1 MAHLE
6 TKALWALAA
15 HESSAEETT
24 RAQAHLSQCAKCAEE
39 WERVRTTRAM
49 VQEARA
55 EQPSVPW
62 DALGAKLRSQAAARL
77 AEDAARWRWPRLP
90 AVQWPWGLALAGA
103 VAAMV
108 AFWVAIPR
116 EPSTQASP
124 ADTVI
129 AEQRPTDSGAQVA
142 ETGATSSPDSDTAH
156 AESTTGAMLKERG
169 GELRELRAGM
179 RLSAGTAVKTPA
191 RASAMLR
198 LPDASR
204 AKLSAESEVELSRAE
219 ARDVHLTVHQGRLS
233 VKASHAERRGFRV
246 DVADLRVWVVGTVFT
261 VERTAEGASVAVA
274 EGRVRVERD
283 GQPPRMVGAG
293 ERIEL
298 SERESELKQ
307 EPLSEPD
314 REALDAVNQSP
325 EPALPEA
332 GLTVPTAAN
341 TPEAAQAVRP
351 AVAHAPHAPSTVKP
365 ALATTPSTQ
374 PEPRSKVMSA
384 SMAMKH
390 DKPQSPAS
398 AVPRAAPETM
408 VPEEPRATT
417 AVAKAG
423 SPSTPS
429 GNPEQEFAPYPAP
442 SVAESLPPPPPTN
455 NAPAVPPPAPPVQMA
470 QTPPPKKKS
479 EGLISMSLLSK
490 DSDERFLGYAR
501 LQMGPRTCEN
511 FLAGLEEIADR
522 SPRTDHRE
530 QARYLRARCFEERLQ
545 GQDAKMEYRQYLNE
559 FPRGRYVREAG
570 AAILP

>member
-6 TKALWALAA
+6 TQVLWALAA
-15 HESSAEETT
+15 NESSAEEAT
-24 RAQAHLSQCAKCAEE
+24 RAQTHLSQCAECSAEL
-39 WERVRTTRAM
+39 ERVRTTRAM

-55 EQPSVPW
+55 EQPSLHW
-62 DALGAKLRSQAAARL
+62 DAVGTKLRSQAAARL
-77 AEDAARWRWPRLP
+77 AADASRWRWPRMP

-124 ADTVI
+124 VEAVV
-129 AEQRPTDSGAQVA
+129 AQQRPTTSGTQVA
-142 ETGATSSPDSDTAH
+142 EAGATSPRDTDTTH
-156 AESTTGAMLKERG
+156 AESTSGAMVQERG
-169 GELRELRAGM
+169 GALRELRAGM
-179 RLSAGTAVKTPA
+179 RLSSGTAVKTPA

-219 ARDVHLTVHQGRLS
+219 AREVHLTVHQGRLS

-274 EGRVRVERD
+274 EGRVRVESD
-283 GQPPRMVGAG
+283 GRPPRMVGAG

-298 SERESELKQ
+298 RERDSDLKQ
-307 EPLSEPD
+307 EPLSVPD
-314 REALDAVNQSP
+314 REALDAVNQVP
-325 EPALPEA
+325 EPSLPEA
-332 GLTVPTAAN
+332 GLTTVPTAAN
-341 TPEAAQAVRP
+341 TPESAQAVRP

-374 PEPRSKVMSA
+374 PEPRSTVMSA

-390 DKPQSPAS
+390 DKPQSTTA
-398 AVPRAAPETM
+398 AAPRAAPETA
-408 VPEEPRATT
+408 PTEESRPTPP
-417 AVAKAG
+417 VAKAG
-423 SPSTPS
+423 TTS

-442 SVAESLPPPPPTN
+442 SVAESLPPPSPV
-455 NAPAVPPPAPPVQMA
+455 NAPAVPPPAPPVQVA

-479 EGLISMSLLSK
+479 EGLIPMSLLSK

>member
-6 TKALWALAA
+6 TRALWALAA
-15 HESSAEETT
+15 NESSAEETT
-24 RAQAHLSQCAKCAEE
+24 RAQAHLGQCAKCTEE
-39 WERVRTTRAM
+39 LERVRTTRAM
-49 VQEARA
+49 LQEARA

-62 DALGAKLRSQAAARL
+62 DALGTKLRSQAAARL
-77 AEDAARWRWPRLP
+77 AADASRWRWPRMP
-90 AVQWPWGLALAGA
+90 VVQWPWGLALAGA

-124 ADTVI
+124 ADTMI
-129 AEQRPTDSGAQVA
+129 AEQRPTASGAQVA
-142 ETGATSSPDSDTAH
+142 ETGATSSRDSDTAH

-179 RLSAGTAVKTPA
+179 RLGSGTAVQTPA

-219 ARDVHLTVHQGRLS
+219 ARDVHLTVRQGRLS
-233 VKASHAERRGFRV
+233 VKASHTERRGFRV

-274 EGRVRVERD
+274 EGRVRVESD
-283 GQPPRMVGAG
+283 GRPPRMVGAG

-298 SERESELKQ
+298 RERDRDLKQ
-307 EPLSEPD
+307 EPLSGAD
-314 REALDAVNQSP
+314 REALDAVNQAP

-341 TPEAAQAVRP
+341 TPESAQAVRP
-351 AVAHAPHAPSTVKP
+351 AVAHAPSTVKP

-390 DKPQSPAS
+390 DKPQSPSSS
-398 AVPRAAPETM
+398 APRAAPETT
-408 VPEEPRATT
+408 VPEEPRPTT

-442 SVAESLPPPPPTN
+442 SVAESLPPPPVS
-455 NAPAVPPPAPPVQMA
+455 NAPAVPPPAPPVQVA
-470 QTPPPKKKS
+470 QTPPPKRKS
-479 EGLISMSLLSK
+479 EGLIPMSLLSK